1 MDLFTLP
8 MPYPDETWY
17 SIIARYHRRSGNIHS
32 AETRRELFGK
42 MTSKD
47 INPVEMDFSITYY
60 TKIHGMT
67 VGSDEECFTR
77 FTLAPYH
84 LRYYSEKRKKE
95 ILEITREAN
104 SKKKKINVFTRH
116 ADTRRRAH
124 LRYCPVCMQEDILKY
139 GESYWHRGHQIWM
152 VKNCV
157 KHKCKLLESTVPIS
171 RASYHF
177 SCADIISCPD
187 STIIHEDT
195 PFDRFS
201 PYVISSLDAPFTFH
215 ANAITDALIYAAI
228 DAGYGEYQSKGFV
241 CKAEKLFT
249 DIKASFGEQFVK
261 NFFDTTEY
269 GSATIRRVF
278 YPSWNSRIE
287 PAILVATFFQVPLN
301 KLFKEEDRETKIR
314 EELLK
319 CAEHGFYWPKSKIA
333 QHLGVKECR
342 LSSLAK
348 EVGIEP
354 FWDSS
359 KINEKNLIPTKA
371 MLSFTEQEYEMIEK
385 RMKELHAF
393 SRKEFFLYCIRKEL
407 NSMND

>member
-8 MPYPDETWY
+8 TPYPDETWY

-32 AETRRELFGK
+32 AETRRELFGE
-42 MTSKD
+42 MAPGT
-47 INPVEMDFSITYY
+47 INPVEMDFSITHYVE
-60 TKIHGMT
+60 THGGT
-67 VGSDEECFTR
+67 IGSDEECFTR

-95 ILEITREAN
+95 ILEITRDAGN
-104 SKKKKINVFTRH
+104 TKKINVFTRH
-116 ADTRRRAH
+116 ADTRRRAR
-124 LRYCPVCMQEDILKY
+124 LRYCPVCMEEDILKY

-152 VKNCV
+152 IKNCV
-157 KHKCKLLESTVPIS
+157 KHGCKLLESGVPLS

-177 SCADIISCPD
+177 SCADSIFCPD
-187 STIIHEDT
+187 STISYEDT
-195 PFDRFS
+195 PFDKFS

-215 ANAITDALIYAAI
+215 ANAITDSLVYAAI
-228 DAGYGEYQSKGFV
+228 DTGYGEYQSKGFV
-241 CKAEKLFT
+241 CKTEKLYA
-249 DIKASFGEQFVK
+249 DMKASFGEQFMK

-287 PAILVATFFQVPLN
+287 PAVLVAAFFQIPLN
-301 KLFKEEDRETKIR
+301 NLFKEEDREAKIR
-314 EELLK
+314 EELLR

-333 QHLGVKECR
+333 QHLGVKESR

-348 EVGIEP
+348 EVGIAP

-359 KINEKNLIPTKA
+359 KISESNLIPTKA
-371 MLSFTEQEYEMIEK
+371 ILSFSEKEYEMIEK
-385 RMKELHAF
+385 RMRELHAF
-393 SRKEFFLYCIRKEL
+393 SRKEFFMYCIRKEL
-407 NSMND
+407 KLIDN